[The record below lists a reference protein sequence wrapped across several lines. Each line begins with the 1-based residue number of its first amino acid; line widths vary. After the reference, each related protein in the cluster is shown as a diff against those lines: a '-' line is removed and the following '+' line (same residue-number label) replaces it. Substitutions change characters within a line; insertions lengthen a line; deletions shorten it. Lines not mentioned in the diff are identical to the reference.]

1 MADLDLNELERLA
14 LKATPQQFD
23 TAEVKRENGVMDCPI
38 CHGEGSVDT
47 EADYCNYDGRAIG
60 VEFYGIGK
68 EFGAAERY
76 YRAARPAIILAMIA
90 RIRELEQRAGV
101 AKDAEQIADLVL
113 GHAEGLRV
121 SSPLETRNGFGSDV
135 EHCFEVSDG
144 SNRFGVVIILTRL
157 KAAAAASHT
166 QQQEG
171 Q

>member
-23 TAEVKRENGVMDCPI
+23 TAELKRENGVMDCPI

-47 EADYCNYDGRAIG
+47 EAEYCNYDGRAIG

-76 YRAARPAIILAMIA
+76 YRAARPAVILAMIA
-90 RIRELEQRAGV
+90 RIRELEQRAAV
-101 AKDAEQIADLVL
+101 ADNRSIYDGRVAVDLAVTRAAPRLYWALKDLLEAVRERVDRCGIESVTISAAENALL
-113 GHAEGLRV
+113 
-121 SSPLETRNGFGSDV
+121 
-135 EHCFEVSDG
+135 
-144 SNRFGVVIILTRL
+144 
-157 KAAAAASHT
+157 AAAPT

-171 Q
+171 GS